1 MGIEIKTGRE
11 RNEGRDGGWKKTRM
25 KSGLF
30 LENKKR
36 GRGEV
41 ADLAPW
47 RIFSIF
53 SGYIA
58 FVKKAV
64 LPFRGTEVRREDIYI
79 YIYILWVR
87 SEWRDVGIKCKLR
100 MLARNCSVNRS
111 FNQ

>member
-25 KSGLF
+25 KRSGLF

-36 GRGEV
+36 GWGEV

-79 YIYILWVR
+79 YIYL
-87 SEWRDVGIKCKLR
+87 VGPLGMAGCGNKVQVADACKKL
-100 MLARNCSVNRS
+100 LGESK
-111 FNQ
+111 F

>member
-1 MGIEIKTGRE
+1 
-11 RNEGRDGGWKKTRM
+11 M
-25 KSGLF
+25 KRSGLF

-64 LPFRGTEVRREDIYI
+64 LPFRGNRSSKGGYI

>member
-1 MGIEIKTGRE
+1 
-11 RNEGRDGGWKKTRM
+11 M
-25 KSGLF
+25 KRSGLF

-64 LPFRGTEVRREDIYI
+64 LPFRGNRSSKGGYI
-79 YIYILWVR
+79 YIYL
-87 SEWRDVGIKCKLR
+87 VGPLGMAGCGNKVQVADACKKL
-100 MLARNCSVNRS
+100 LGESK
-111 FNQ
+111 F